1 MKVER
6 IKSPVVITLEDR
18 EAAILSRIVWQ
29 ITAYGTGGDVPDL
42 INALRAEL
50 NNLGVEQDLRFRLK
64 EAEIIYKSGP
74 M

>member
-6 IKSPVVITLEDR
+6 MKSPVVITLEDR

-29 ITAYGTGGDVPDL
+29 ITAYGAGDVPDL

>member
-6 IKSPVVITLEDR
+6 MKSPVVITLEDR

-29 ITAYGTGGDVPDL
+29 ITAYGTGDVPDL